1 MANPTPEQQQ
11 EQYAAI
17 ELLYSEGKWGE
28 VLQASEALLAA
39 LPAVQGHPL
48 RPRLELVIGHTLL
61 YGLADL
67 DGAEQRYRTVLLDT
81 EEPVLREIAEQGLGR
96 CSEQRQQVAV
106 GAAAQPA
113 PVVEPPTET
122 RPPSDVVADVSVEAS
137 DEAAGG
143 GPDAAPIAAEMATAM
158 PWDLNP
164 GASVGGRREGAATAG
179 AAMPWLAELSPEL
192 GVEPPAT
199 TEPTGHSEPE
209 PDVSSP
215 SPLFADSVRTARNVE
230 SPDSGQTS
238 PDPGPTSSTAPQ
250 DATPPATADE
260 TLALLREPDEL
271 IPVTVQ
277 VLEEAQ
283 APAEVESQPEA
294 PKEEPPLSPDEMAE
308 LARGLLEVVLR

>member
-17 ELLYSEGKWGE
+17 ELLYSEGKWAE

-106 GAAAQPA
+106 GAAAEPA
-113 PVVEPPTET
+113 PVVEPPA
-122 RPPSDVVADVSVEAS
+122 DVVADVSVEAP
-137 DEAAGG
+137 DETAGG
-143 GPDAAPIAAEMATAM
+143 VRDATPIAATMATAM
-158 PWDLNP
+158 PWDLSP
-164 GASVGGRREGAATAG
+164 EASVGDRGEGAAATR
-179 AAMPWLAELSPEL
+179 AAMPWLAELSPEP
-192 GVEPPAT
+192 GVEQLAT
-199 TEPTGHSEPE
+199 TEPAERSGPE
-209 PDVSSP
+209 PDVSSQ
-215 SPLFADSVRTARNVE
+215 LFADSVRTGRNGE
-230 SPDSGQTS
+230 SPDLEQTS
-238 PDPGPTSSTAPQ
+238 PNPGATSSAAAAE
-250 DATPPATADE
+250 ATSPATADE